1 MLKISERRKERKKE
15 VEAIVVEREGRRE
28 GSGREIENIGEK
40 TMAYSGAWLST
51 VAAVGINTGCRRHL
65 RRWWRWR
72 EEERLRR
79 SFRSPGCIE
88 PRVPLISLR
97 ASFGKW
103 KKASSVPNAMS
114 AWSNWENIA
123 AYYQRALWEG
133 FFFWGRM
140 LCKCVSWNVS
150 FFLLEMAGNVV
161 TYDIWLMYSWRG
173 RRMRYFLF
181 HGSWFRI
188 VKYFREMWK
197 NEREFFHIFS
207 FFLLCAFFTILFIN
221 FF

>member
-1 MLKISERRKERKKE
+1 MES
-15 VEAIVVEREGRRE
+15 V
-28 GSGREIENIGEK
+28 GEK
-40 TMAYSGAWLST
+40 TMAHGGAWLST
-51 VAAVGINTGCRRHL
+51 VGAVGINTGCRRHL

-72 EEERLRR
+72 EEERLGR

-133 FFFWGRM
+133 FFFGVV
-140 LCKCVSWNVS
+140 CYVS
-150 FFLLEMAGNVV
+150 FFLLEMAFDNVV
-161 TYDIWLMYSWRG
+161 TYDIWLMYSWR
-173 RRMRYFLF
+173 RMHSYPVAV
-181 HGSWFRI
+181 GRI
-188 VKYFREMWK
+188 VKCFREMWK
-197 NEREFFHIFS
+197 DEREFFHIFN
-207 FFLLCAFFTILFIN
+207 FFLLRAFFAVLFTN